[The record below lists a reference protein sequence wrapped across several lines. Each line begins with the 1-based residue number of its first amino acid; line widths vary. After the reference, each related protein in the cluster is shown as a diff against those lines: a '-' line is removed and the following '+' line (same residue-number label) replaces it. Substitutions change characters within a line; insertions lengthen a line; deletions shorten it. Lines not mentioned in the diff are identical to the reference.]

1 MIILWAG
8 LIVVVV
14 TALAITAMLL
24 VRRQAP
30 AGSYFEDGDRAA
42 GVFGVLATGFAVLL
56 GFVVFLAFQSFDTSR
71 SGAETEAEIVT
82 QQFET
87 AQFFPPAARAPLS
100 GELLCYARTVIHQE
114 WPQMQAGTLGDAVNL
129 WGVATFRA
137 LKAVEP
143 QVSLS
148 RRRSRSGS
156 TSRTVRPRAP
166 SEITAPGV
174 IPVPL
179 WIVLLLSAVV
189 IFVYMLFFADSAERA
204 VVQATM
210 MGGVAIV
217 ISSMLLLLW
226 FLDNPYH
233 AGIGGLQPVAMERA
247 IRILDQGKA
256 IIGGKLT
263 IPCDDE
269 GPRVAANNHPLCH
282 ARNGLARPH
291 LPRGLWV
298 RRGSTQSKGKP
309 YRVVRLPA
317 VPITRKPLTGSMRYP
332 RGAPCSA
339 DSCRSGDPGPKRL
352 SRGESGRAILGCLPI
367 TWSGAV

>member
-24 VRRQAP
+24 VRRHAP

-71 SGAETEAEIVT
+71 SGAETEAQIVT

-100 GELLCYARTVIHQE
+100 GELVCYARTVIHQE
-114 WPQMQAGTLGDAVNL
+114 WPQMQAGTLGDTVNL
-129 WGVATFRA
+129 WGVATFRT
-137 LKAVEP
+137 LKTVEP
-143 QVSLS
+143 
-148 RRRSRSGS
+148 RSASEQAAFAKWLDQRSDRE
-156 TSRTVRPRAP
+156 TARA
-166 SEITAPGV
+166 ERNHGAEGV

-179 WIVLLLSAVV
+179 WIVLLLSAAV

-210 MGGVAIV
+210 MGGVAVV

-233 AGIGGLQPVAMERA
+233 PGIGGLRPVAMERA
-247 IRILDQGKA
+247 IRILDQGRS

-263 IPCDDE
+263 IPCDE
-269 GPRVAANNHPLCH
+269 
-282 ARNGLARPH
+282 
-291 LPRGLWV
+291 RGIP
-298 RRGSTQSKGKP
+298 RRG
-309 YRVVRLPA
+309 
-317 VPITRKPLTGSMRYP
+317 
-332 RGAPCSA
+332 
-339 DSCRSGDPGPKRL
+339 
-352 SRGESGRAILGCLPI
+352 
-367 TWSGAV
+367 